1 LVNVKLEECLNAGVE
16 FVEGFRLEDDVDE
29 FVYEVFLSD
38 GFNDKP
44 VSEPDSV
51 RVAYAQ
57 LPSDSCQCEAFA
69 YLP

>member
-1 LVNVKLEECLNAGVE
+1 LINVKLEKSLNTGVE
-16 FVEGFRLEDDVDE
+16 FVERFRLEDDVDE

-51 RVAYAQ
+51 GVAY
-57 LPSDSCQCEAFA
+57 S
-69 YLP
+69 